1 MDAVDKLGPQKYIP
15 ESQEQTGKGRRRI
28 RQIFGI
34 DILVQDNIGLVM
46 IQVRHIIDHVWAFQE
61 GINTGVIDYNLR
73 HRDTCLERDPQLALQ
88 ALDDFV
94 TWLNQAPNNNVE
106 LTVIT
111 EISVSHCESISTPS
125 NSHRELAYLVNHA
138 LHHIAYANVL
148 AKSIGLQPADYLGVA
163 PATAT
168 YQREQN
174 KTCAQ

>member
-1 MDAVDKLGPQKYIP
+1 MNVTLHKAII
-15 ESQEQTGKGRRRI
+15 ESIEQVIELINVCSTHYNDISPVAESPIGKH
-28 RQIFGI
+28 
-34 DILVQDNIGLVM
+34 
-46 IQVRHIIDHVWAFQE
+46 VRHIIDHFWAFQE

-73 HRDTCLERDPQLALQ
+73 HRDTYLERDPQLALQ

-94 TWLNQAPNNNVE
+94 TWLNQTPNNNVE